1 MSPFVIGL
9 AGFAVLIILMFLR
22 MPVGFVMALVG

>member
-9 AGFAVLIILMFLR
+9 AGFAVLIFLMFLR
-22 MPVGFVMALVG
+22 RPVGFVMAPVG